1 MNFLKLYS
9 RVLGLLGPEA
19 RLGWIL
25 ALANIALAAAQFAE
39 PVLFGRI
46 IDALVKTQAANT
58 QPDATV
64 LTPLLGAW
72 VAFGL
77 FTIGCSV
84 LVALHSDRLSHRR
97 KQAVLTMYFEHV
109 LQLPISFHGGTHS
122 GRLMKVMLTGV
133 DALWGLWLSFFREHF
148 AAFVALFVLLPLSL
162 FVNWRLASVLVV
174 LCVVFTGLTALV
186 IRKTEQLQGA
196 VEGHYT
202 ALAERTS
209 DALSNIALVQGFARI
224 EAEVSSLRGVVN
236 KLLAAQM
243 PVLSWWAIIAVLT
256 RSATTMSML
265 AIFLLGI
272 WLNAQGLATIGEIV
286 TFMNFAALLVIR
298 LEQVVGFSNRVLM
311 DAPRLRE
318 FFQVIDTVPAVRDRA
333 DAVDPGRLRGL
344 IEFQDV
350 SFSYDGKRPAV
361 ADLNFTALPGETIAF
376 VGTTGAGKST
386 ALALLHRAFDPQ
398 SGVIKIDGMDI
409 RAMKL
414 AGLRHNIGVVYQ
426 EALLFNRS
434 IAENLRVGNPDA
446 TDEQLREAAARAQAT
461 ELIERHPE
469 GLDGSVGERGRSLS
483 GGERQR
489 LSIARALLKDP
500 PILILDE
507 ATSSLDATTERKV
520 QAALDEVM
528 KGRTTF
534 VIAHRLATIRNAT
547 RMLVFDQGRIIEAGT
562 FDELVAKGG
571 RFADLARAQFLAAS
585 RARAARAARGSAR
598 RRRMID
604 NRSLTP
610 IVAAF
615 SSGPA

>member
-19 RLGWIL
+19 RLGWVL
-25 ALANIALAAAQFAE
+25 ALANVLLAAAQFAE

-46 IDALVKTQAANT
+46 IDALVKTQAANAP
-58 QPDATV
+58 PDTAV

-72 VAFGL
+72 VGFGL

-84 LVALHSDRLSHRR
+84 LVALHADRLAHRR

-162 FVNWRLASVLVV
+162 VVNWRLASILVI
-174 LCVVFTGLTALV
+174 LCVVFTGLTVLV
-186 IRKTEQLQGA
+186 IYKTEKLQGA

-236 KLLAAQM
+236 QLLAAQM

-272 WLNAQGLATIGEIV
+272 WLNSQGLATIGEIV
-286 TFMNFAALLVIR
+286 TFMNFAALLIVR

-318 FFQVIDTVPAVRDRA
+318 FFGVLDTVPAVRDRA

-350 SFSYDGKRPAV
+350 SFSYDGKRAAV
-361 ADLNFTALPGETIAF
+361 ADLSFTALPGETIAF

-398 SGVIKIDGMDI
+398 SGVVKIDGMDI
-409 RAMKL
+409 RALKL
-414 AGLRHNIGVVYQ
+414 AALRHNIGVVYQ

-446 TDEQLREAAARAQAT
+446 TEAQLREAAERAQAT

-469 GLDGSVGERGRSLS
+469 GLEGTVGERGRSLS

-534 VIAHRLATIRNAT
+534 VIAHRLATVRNAT
-547 RMLVFDQGRIIEAGT
+547 RILVFDQGRIIETGS

-571 RFADLARAQFLAAS
+571 RFAELAQAQFLAVAEP
-585 RARAARAARGSAR
+585 APQEETPAAAE
-598 RRRMID
+598 
-604 NRSLTP
+604 
-610 IVAAF
+610 
-615 SSGPA
+615 

>member
-1 MNFLKLYS
+1 MNFFKLYN
-9 RVLGLLGPEA
+9 RVLRLLGPEA
-19 RLGWIL
+19 RLGWVL
-25 ALANIALAAAQFAE
+25 AVANVALAAAQFAE

-46 IDALVKTQAANT
+46 IDALVKTQAANA
-58 QPDATV
+58 QPDTAV
-64 LTPLLGAW
+64 LAPLLAAW
-72 VAFGL
+72 VGFGL

-84 LVALHSDRLSHRR
+84 LVALHADRLSHRR
-97 KQAVLTMYFEHV
+97 KQAVTTMYFEHV
-109 LQLPISFHGGTHS
+109 LQLPQSFHGGTHS

-162 FVNWRLASVLVV
+162 FINWQLASVLVV

-186 IRKTEQLQGA
+186 VRKTETLQSA
-196 VEGHYT
+196 VEGHYS
-202 ALAERTS
+202 ALAERAS
-209 DALSNIALVQGFARI
+209 DALSNIALVQGYARI
-224 EAEVSSLRGVVN
+224 EAEVSSLRSVVSR
-236 KLLAAQM
+236 LLDAQM

-272 WLNAQGLATIGEIV
+272 YLNGRGQATIGEMV
-286 TFMNFAALLVIR
+286 TFMNFAALLIVR

-311 DAPRLRE
+311 DAPRLKE
-318 FFQVIDTVPAVRDRA
+318 FFDVLDTEPAVHDRP
-333 DAVDPGRLRGL
+333 DAVDPGRVRGL
-344 IEFQDV
+344 IEFNDV
-350 SFSYDGKRPAV
+350 SFSYDGKRAAV
-361 ADLNFTALPGETIAF
+361 ADLTFQALPGETIAL
-376 VGTTGAGKST
+376 VGSTGAGKST

-409 RAMKL
+409 KAIKL
-414 AGLRHNIGVVYQ
+414 AALRHNIGVVYQ

-469 GLDGSVGERGRSLS
+469 GLAGSVGERGRALS

-489 LSIARALLKDP
+489 ISIARALLKDP

-507 ATSSLDATTERKV
+507 ATSALDATTERKV

-528 KGRTTF
+528 RGRTTF
-534 VIAHRLATIRNAT
+534 VIAHRLATVRNAT
-547 RMLVFDQGRIIEAGT
+547 RILVFEHGRIVESGT
-562 FDELVAKGG
+562 FDELVARGG
-571 RFADLARAQFLAAS
+571 RFADLAQAQFLAP
-585 RARAARAARGSAR
+585 
-598 RRRMID
+598 
-604 NRSLTP
+604 TP
-610 IVAAF
+610 QRTLGA
-615 SSGPA
+615 PAEAPA